1 MTDLDAL
8 QPLSPLWAGRLHLM
22 LELMATLAF
31 ALSGVLEAAR
41 KRLDMVGVV
50 VVAFAA
56 AFGGGTLRDLLLN
69 RHPIFWLH
77 DLNYLYWIIGVSVL
91 VQVFYDYF
99 ARVDKMLRWFDAVGL
114 AAFTVIGAQA
124 AISRGMSAPIVL
136 LMGAMTAVVGGVLRD
151 IVCRQIPLV
160 LQKEIYITASL
171 LGSMYYL
178 WLPADWAN
186 SWVRSVS
193 TMILIVAIRMLAVYR
208 GWNLPS
214 LTWRPKKAACTL
226 ERNVDEH

>member
-1 MTDLDAL
+1 MPNPLPLPEIKNIIYALDI
-8 QPLSPLWAGRLHLM
+8 
-22 LELMATLAF
+22 
-31 ALSGVLEAAR
+31 
-41 KRLDMVGVV
+41 VGVI
-50 VVAFAA
+50 ACTIAA
-56 AFGGGTLRDLLLN
+56 TVLAKQLKLDFWGAVLVSFLGSVGGGTLRDLLIN

-99 ARVDKMLRWFDAVGL
+99 KRVDKMLRWFDAVGL

-178 WLPADWAN
+178 WLPGDWAN
-186 SWVRSVS
+186 SWMRSVS

>member
-1 MTDLDAL
+1 MLDQLPSL
-8 QPLSPLWAGRLHLM
+8 QIIIY
-22 LELMATLAF
+22 TLDF
-31 ALSGVLEAAR
+31 
-41 KRLDMVGVV
+41 VGVV
-50 VVAFAA
+50 ACTIAA
-56 AFGGGTLRDLLLN
+56 TLLAQQLKFDFFGAVMISFLGSVGGGTLRDLLLN

-99 ARVDKMLRWFDAVGL
+99 KRVDKMLRWFDAVGL

-136 LMGAMTAVVGGVLRD
+136 
-151 IVCRQIPLV
+151 V

-178 WLPADWAN
+178 WLPSDWAN
-186 SWVRSVS
+186 SWMRSVS

>member
-1 MTDLDAL
+1 MLDQLPSVQAIIY
-8 QPLSPLWAGRLHLM
+8 
-22 LELMATLAF
+22 TLDF
-31 ALSGVLEAAR
+31 
-41 KRLDMVGVV
+41 VGVV
-50 VVAFAA
+50 ACTIAA
-56 AFGGGTLRDLLLN
+56 TLLAQQLKFDFFGAVMISFLGSVGGGTLRDLLLN

-178 WLPADWAN
+178 WLPSDWAN
-186 SWVRSVS
+186 SWMRSVS